1 MLYNGFIKKPG
12 AVQPI
17 VAAWFKFKDKLLSN
31 CPSSSV
37 IVNNHA
43 LHPA

>member
-17 VAAWFKFKDKLLSN
+17 VAAWFKFKDKITIQLL
-31 CPSSSV
+31 
-37 IVNNHA
+37 II
-43 LHPA
+43 